1 MYQVNALADAIK
13 RNNFEDA
20 KQRMDQGEKLPKDLP
35 DFDKGQIYDALLR
48 GRAFELINNLVKDKF
63 IETDIYEYDKFDR
76 SIFERLFKTLGN
88 HEADLNFLSGF
99 IQKLD
104 NINEALQ
111 DKTLLG
117 LAFFSSAPIEV
128 IKILIDAGCDIHY
141 KTNYD
146 ENFLYKII
154 QEYDIKEETGLTYL
168 EFLIQEGL
176 DINAGNIV
184 RETPLHMAIGK
195 NKKKYIEFLLQN
207 GADPN
212 LPGKDGE
219 TPFYVAIVHQVC
231 NLETYNMLKQYAPVD
246 FDIANKN
253 GETVLLGAVR
263 MLRGASEGEIQ
274 LLIALIN
281 DGADIYQT
289 APYYNYGKSALD
301 WISERPADLLQAV
314 LETGAVEVDRK
325 DDEGNTLLHKV
336 CAYNVNYD
344 QEAAKQTYRKAKLLI
359 EQGADVN
366 STNDL
371 DKTPMDLAAQD
382 NLKTKTVELLLK
394 HKA

>member
-1 MYQVNALADAIK
+1 MYEVNALADAIK
-13 RNNFEDA
+13 RNNFEEA
-20 KQRMDQGEKLPKDLP
+20 KQRIDQGEKLPKDLP
-35 DFDKGQIYDALLR
+35 DYDRGQVFDALLR
-48 GRAFELINNLVKDKF
+48 GRAFELINSLIKAGT

-76 SIFERLFKTLGN
+76 SIFERLFKILGN
-88 HEADLNFLSGF
+88 NDADLNFLKDF
-99 IQKLD
+99 LQKLD

-111 DKTLLG
+111 DKTLLS
-117 LAFFSSAPIEV
+117 LAFFCSTPIEV
-128 IKILIDAGCDIHY
+128 IKILVEAGCDINY

-146 ENFLYKII
+146 GNLLYKIV
-154 QEYDIKEETGLTYL
+154 QEYEIKEEIGLTYL

-176 DINAGNIV
+176 DPNEGNIV
-184 RETPLHMAIGK
+184 RETPLHMAIDK

-212 LPGKDGE
+212 QPGKDGE
-219 TPFYVAIVHQVC
+219 TAFYAAIVHQVC
-231 NLETYNMLKQYAPVD
+231 NLETYNMIKQYAPAD

-253 GETVLLGAVR
+253 GETLLLGAVR
-263 MLRGASEGEIQ
+263 MRRRASEPEIQ
-274 LLIALIN
+274 LLVGLIN
-281 DGADIYQT
+281 DGADVYQT
-289 APYYNYGKSALD
+289 SPYYSNDKSALD
-301 WISERPADLLQAV
+301 WISEQPADVLQAV
-314 LETGAVEVDRK
+314 LETGVIEIDRK

-344 QEAAKQTYRKAKLLI
+344 QEAAKETYRKVKFLI

-371 DKTPMDLAAQD
+371 DQTPMDLAAQD